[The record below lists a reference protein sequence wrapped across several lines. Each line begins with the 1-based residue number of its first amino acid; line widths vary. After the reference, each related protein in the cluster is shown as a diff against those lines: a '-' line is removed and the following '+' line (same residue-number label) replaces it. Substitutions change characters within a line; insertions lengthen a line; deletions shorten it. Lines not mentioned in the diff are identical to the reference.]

1 MYAIV
6 YKADGYPICRQVPG
20 VSPDPVVTWNT
31 EDSARAFIT
40 SKGGDADFQ
49 PLRLTDDAMEK
60 MMASFPI
67 GRLIGFPGIDVTYEQ
82 VEQLLAAANAGVVP
96 QA

>member
-60 MMASFPI
+60 IAKTM
-67 GRLIGFPGIDVTYEQ
+67 GCEL
-82 VEQLLAAANAGVVP
+82 
-96 QA
+96 QAITFDPYPA